1 MGMGV
6 DVAGVL
12 FDVDPCG
19 AIAAFAIA
27 ITYETSSIIPNN
39 DMLFGIIGVDFV
51 PDFGYNILEHMRRR
65 CFQMTIKEVAVAW
78 GITERRVNELCK
90 AGRIPGAYKQGK
102 QWFIPD
108 GAQKPV
114 DKRGH
119 RNTTTPVASSMYKPL
134 PIGVSDYRDA
144 CRNYYYVDKTLMIK
158 EFLDE
163 RPKVSLFT
171 RPRRFGKTLN
181 MDMLR
186 TFFEKTAED
195 TTSYFVDKK
204 IWSCGDSYR
213 VHQGKYPVI
222 FLSFKDVKYTSWDET
237 YQTLRKLIA
246 QEFRRHNELAT
257 SPALSD
263 YEKEEYS
270 LLATDA
276 ADEVGYQMSLRTLTL
291 LLYKHHDVAPIVII
305 DEYDTPIQQGHVNG
319 FYDTV
324 IGFMRNLFSG
334 GLKDN
339 PHLSYGFLTGILRV
353 AKESIFSGLNNL
365 KINSILDER
374 YSEYFGFT
382 SDEVHKMAQYYNAPE
397 KYQELCDWYD
407 GYRFGNSEIF
417 NPWSVIGY
425 FNNNCRPKAFWQ
437 STGSNDIIR
446 EVLASA
452 TPDIM
457 ERLEL
462 LMKGKSFVTHIDTG
476 VIYPQIQNDPSSV
489 YSFLL
494 VAGYLKAVSCD
505 QSYGEDYMCEVALP
519 NKEISFVY
527 SKEILSQLDSIIP
540 RSAAIG
546 IQEAI
551 YKLDVTEL
559 QGKLENF
566 LLQTISFHDAASE
579 AFYHGLILGLCAVMD
594 NNYRIT
600 SNREAGNGRFDIQML
615 PLNKHLPGII
625 IELKA
630 GKNCTEA
637 QLEELSKK
645 ALQQINDRAYSIG
658 LTELGINSILKYG
671 IAFSGKKV
679 RIIAEF
685 SE

>member
-1 MGMGV
+1 
-6 DVAGVL
+6 
-12 FDVDPCG
+12 
-19 AIAAFAIA
+19 
-27 ITYETSSIIPNN
+27 
-39 DMLFGIIGVDFV
+39 
-51 PDFGYNILEHMRRR
+51 
-65 CFQMTIKEVAVAW
+65 MTIKEAAAAW

-90 AGRIPGAYKQGK
+90 AGRISGAYKEGR
-102 QWFIPD
+102 QWFIPE
-108 GAQKPV
+108 GIEKPM
-114 DKRGH
+114 DKRG
-119 RNTTTPVASSMYKPL
+119 RRSVVKPAVSSVRKPL

-144 CRNYYYVDKTLMIK
+144 CKNYYYVDKTLMIK

-186 TFFEKTAED
+186 TFFEKATED
-195 TTSYFVDKK
+195 TSVYFRDKK
-204 IWSCGDSYR
+204 IWSCGESYLAHHR
-213 VHQGKYPVI
+213 KYPVI
-222 FLSFKDVKYTSWDET
+222 FLSFKDVKYASWEET
-237 YQTLRKLIA
+237 YQTLQKLIA
-246 QEFRRHNELAT
+246 QEFRRHDELA
-257 SPALSD
+257 SSSALSE

-270 LLATDA
+270 RLATEA

-291 LLYKHHDVAPIVII
+291 LLHKHHDVAPIVII

-319 FYDTV
+319 FYDIV

-382 SDEVHKMAQYYNAPE
+382 AEEVHEMAGYYSASG
-397 KYQELCDWYD
+397 KYQEICDWYD
-407 GYRFGNSEIF
+407 GYRFGNIEIF

-462 LMKGKSFVTHIDTG
+462 LMKGESFVTHIDTG

-527 SKEILSQLDSIIP
+527 SKEILSQLEYIIP
-540 RSAAIG
+540 RSLAIE
-546 IQEAI
+546 IQEAL
-551 YKLDVTEL
+551 YKTDVDAL
-559 QGKLENF
+559 QRGLEKY
-566 LLQTISFHDAASE
+566 LMQTISFYDAANESY
-579 AFYHGLILGLCAVMD
+579 YHGMVVGLCAVM
-594 NNYRIT
+594 NNSFRVS
-600 SNREAGNGRFDIQML
+600 SNRESGNGRYDVQLL
-615 PLNKHLPGII
+615 PLTKHFPGIL
-625 IELKA
+625 IEIKA
-630 GKNCTEA
+630 EKDCSEE
-637 QLEELSKK
+637 QLEALAKT
-645 ALQQINDRAYSIG
+645 ALQQINDRSYS
-658 LTELGINSILKYG
+658 TEMQALGITSIIKYG
-671 IAFSGKKV
+671 LAFSGKRA
-679 RIIAEF
+679 RIAAEKQIM
-685 SE
+685 E

>member
-1 MGMGV
+1 
-6 DVAGVL
+6 
-12 FDVDPCG
+12 
-19 AIAAFAIA
+19 
-27 ITYETSSIIPNN
+27 
-39 DMLFGIIGVDFV
+39 
-51 PDFGYNILEHMRRR
+51 
-65 CFQMTIKEVAVAW
+65 MTIKEAAAAW
-78 GITERRVNELCK
+78 AITERRVNELCK
-90 AGRIPGAYKQGK
+90 AGRISGAYKKGR

-108 GAQKPV
+108 GTQKPM
-114 DKRGH
+114 DKRG
-119 RNTTTPVASSMYKPL
+119 RRSAVKPAVSSVRKPL

-144 CRNYYYVDKTLMIK
+144 CKNYYYVDKTLMIK

-186 TFFEKTAED
+186 TFFEKTTED
-195 TTSYFVDKK
+195 TSVYFRDKK
-204 IWSCGDSYR
+204 IWSCGEAYR
-213 VHQGKYPVI
+213 AHHRKYPVI
-222 FLSFKDVKYTSWDET
+222 FLSFKDVKYTSWEET
-237 YQTLRKLIA
+237 YQTLQKLIA
-246 QEFRRHNELAT
+246 QEFRRHDELAYG
-257 SPALSD
+257 SALSD

-270 LLATDA
+270 QLATET
-276 ADEVGYQMSLRTLTL
+276 ADEVDYQMSLRTLTL
-291 LLYKHHDVAPIVII
+291 LLHKHHDVAPIVII

-382 SDEVHKMAQYYNAPE
+382 SDEVREMAEYYSASD

-407 GYRFGNSEIF
+407 GYRFGNTEIF

-462 LMKGKSFVTHIDTG
+462 LMKGESFVTHIDTG

-494 VAGYLKAVSCD
+494 VAGYLKAVNCD

-527 SKEILSQLDSIIP
+527 SKEILSQLEYMIP
-540 RSAAIG
+540 RSLAIE
-546 IQEAI
+546 IQEAL
-551 YKLDVTEL
+551 YKMDVDAL
-559 QGKLENF
+559 QRGLEKY
-566 LLQTISFHDAASE
+566 LMQTISFYDAANESY
-579 AFYHGLILGLCAVMD
+579 YHGMVVGLCAMMI
-594 NNYRIT
+594 NNFRIT
-600 SNREAGNGRFDIQML
+600 SNRESGNGRYDVQLL
-615 PLNKHLPGII
+615 PLTKHFPGIL
-625 IELKA
+625 IEIKA
-630 GKNCTEA
+630 EKDCTEE
-637 QLEELSKK
+637 QLEALAKT
-645 ALQQINDRAYSIG
+645 ALQQINDRSYS
-658 LTELGINSILKYG
+658 TEMQALGIKSITKLG
-671 IAFSGKKV
+671 FAFSGKRA
-679 RIIAEF
+679 RIAAEKQIIG
-685 SE
+685 